1 MADMAVVIG
10 TKARTVAILEGHFV
24 LIVAMLLFLLL
35 VSLWLLLILL
45 TTITATGGSVDQ
57 LEVTVQEGEFN

>member
-1 MADMAVVIG
+1 MVKASISLRNWTNMADMAVVIG

-35 VSLWLLLILL
+35 VSL
-45 TTITATGGSVDQ
+45 
-57 LEVTVQEGEFN
+57 